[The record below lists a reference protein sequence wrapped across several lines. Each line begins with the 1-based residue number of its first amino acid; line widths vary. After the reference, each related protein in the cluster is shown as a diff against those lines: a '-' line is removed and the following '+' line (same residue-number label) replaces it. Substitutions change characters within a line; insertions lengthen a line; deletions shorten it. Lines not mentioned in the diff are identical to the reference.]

1 MIKKI
6 KRYVS
11 VEDVMSIINT
21 PNRGIDDYFI
31 VDQIE
36 DLCKNEA
43 KTLEELKDKIW
54 NEEELEEKTEY
65 WHTHPEIGCTLREYL
80 GMTKKEYEAYCRGE
94 LPTVSFENS
103 NEVEK

>member
-36 DLCKNEA
+36 ALCKSKT
-43 KTLEELKDKIW
+43 KTLEEL
-54 NEEELEEKTEY
+54 EA
-65 WHTHPEIGCTLREYL
+65 
-80 GMTKKEYEAYCRGE
+80 EYETSANFQETAAYDDERE
-94 LPTVSFENS
+94 QPL
-103 NEVEK
+103 